1 MSDKAQIYS
10 VPVIDAVA
18 ECLRTFY
25 WYKNDLRSFLL
36 RAAIPQQ
43 IVGQLNWDGLK
54 RDIARSLLDGISRD
68 PSKKIMLDKLIEAL
82 VEQNE
87 RFPHLARQD
96 DGPRMVQDA
105 YSALTTL
112 KGLLGK
118 QSVVDRAERAKRE
131 HRTESARTEDVVR
144 QRQATL
150 SGLNARFMA
159 LFASNDPHK
168 RGYDF
173 QTLLRDLFALYDLE
187 PSGSFAMP
195 GQQTDGAIKLDGT
208 VMLLEARRKADLT
221 PPAEN
226 REFRSKVHEKLDGTL
241 GLFVSMSGFT
251 DEAIQAASGGG
262 SRMVVILADGSDFA
276 PVFSGQLD
284 LLEVLRRKHRRAA
297 ERGIALHRVGEP

>member
-36 RAAIPQQ
+36 RAEIPQQ

-54 RDIARSLLDGISRD
+54 RDIARSLLDGISREH
-68 PSKKIMLDKLIEAL
+68 SKKPLLDKLIDAL

-96 DGPRMVQDA
+96 DGARLVQDA

-131 HRTESARTEDVVR
+131 HRTESARSGDVVR
-144 QRQATL
+144 QRQAEL
-150 SGLNARFMA
+150 SGLNARFVA
-159 LFASNDPHK
+159 LLVSNDPHK

-173 QTLLRDLFALYDLE
+173 QALLRDLFALYDLE
-187 PSGSFAMP
+187 PTGSFAMP

-208 VMLLEARRKADLT
+208 VMLLEARWKADLT
-221 PPAEN
+221 PPGEI

-241 GLFVSMSGFT
+241 GLFLSMSGFT

-262 SRMVVILADGSDFA
+262 I
-276 PVFSGQLD
+276 PW
-284 LLEVLRRKHRRAA
+284 RR
-297 ERGIALHRVGEP
+297 RGRCTG